1 MAVHLHK
8 DVEIIDGE
16 VIISNSNQVIECSDG
31 SKHVVPVINSKALE
45 FLQENNNGQQSNSS
59 KKRSDTQN
67 NEEVNAS
74 CDSNRQTSE
83 VLNENRK
90 RKRTEDDLKPN
101 IMKIFMDN
109 DETFLNLLANYDII
123 TDQMRCSDCST
134 ECYARWKK
142 NLGDGF
148 VWQCKRCKKNFSI
161 RTGTPFMKSRLP
173 LNVIFQIIYYWAQAI
188 PGHTTAEMMPT
199 VSSNTIYNW
208 YKWCREIVHSVMQAD
223 IMFTGEDVTAS
234 VQIDE
239 SMFGKKQKYHRGKY
253 RPGRW
258 YFGISQSSAHKCL
271 IVPVASRDEKTLG
284 DIIKKHVD
292 NSCSMKIVSDGWAS
306 YRKIKEWG
314 YDHSVVIHK
323 SEFKNSAGDHT
334 NSIESIWSQLKTW
347 IDSMHGLK
355 ADCYDHYISEFLYR
369 YNFCGG
375 SKSNCFDRFMSDLR
389 EVICKG
395 KK

>member
-45 FLQENNNGQQSNSS
+45 FLQESNNGQQSNSS

-142 NLGDGF
+142 N
-148 VWQCKRCKKNFSI
+148 W
-161 RTGTPFMKSRLP
+161 
-173 LNVIFQIIYYWAQAI
+173 
-188 PGHTTAEMMPT
+188 EMDLFG
-199 VSSNTIYNW
+199 S
-208 YKWCREIVHSVMQAD
+208 
-223 IMFTGEDVTAS
+223 AS
-234 VQIDE
+234 VAKRT
-239 SMFGKKQKYHRGKY
+239 F
-253 RPGRW
+253 
-258 YFGISQSSAHKCL
+258 
-271 IVPVASRDEKTLG
+271 
-284 DIIKKHVD
+284 
-292 NSCSMKIVSDGWAS
+292 
-306 YRKIKEWG
+306 
-314 YDHSVVIHK
+314 
-323 SEFKNSAGDHT
+323 
-334 NSIESIWSQLKTW
+334 QL
-347 IDSMHGLK
+347 
-355 ADCYDHYISEFLYR
+355 E
-369 YNFCGG
+369 
-375 SKSNCFDRFMSDLR
+375 R
-389 EVICKG
+389 EPPS
-395 KK
+395 